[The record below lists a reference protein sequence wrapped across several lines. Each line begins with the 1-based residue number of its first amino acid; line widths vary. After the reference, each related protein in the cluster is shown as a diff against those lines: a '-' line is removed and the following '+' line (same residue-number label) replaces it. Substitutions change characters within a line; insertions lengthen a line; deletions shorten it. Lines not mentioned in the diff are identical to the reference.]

1 MMSELVRTVVL
12 RLVEDP
18 SQVQVTEKVDG
29 SVVTVEVRVAPEDM
43 GRVIGKGG
51 RVINAIRTIAK
62 VAATKENVKVFVEV
76 V

>member
-1 MMSELVRTVVL
+1 MSELVKSVVV

-18 SQVQVTEKVDG
+18 SQVQITEKTEG

-76 V
+76 L